1 MSKRDLSALLH
12 PRSVAVI
19 GVDEAAS
26 RLGPAVLANL
36 AGGTFKGQ
44 IAVVGHGVAPG
55 PFEVHGSV
63 ERLPFVPDLA
73 VICLPIELRSR
84 HVHGTRTALVLA
96 GTGHAESPAL
106 AAAEVSQT
114 ARKLGIRIIGPD
126 CFGIQVPQLGL
137 NASISAS
144 PLPPVGRIGL
154 VVQSSTVCAAALDW
168 ARPQAIG
175 FSTVIGLG
183 HALDIDFGDAL
194 DFLGSDPDTRA
205 ILMVVEEIRERGE
218 FIAAARAAARN
229 KPVLALKIGTQAEA
243 VGELGSHAGT
253 LTRPEAV
260 YDAVFRRAGM
270 LRVEDVRELFMA
282 AETLAHATPVRQGGL
297 SIVAN
302 GHGIAMLA
310 ADELVRRG
318 GHLATLSGEARTKLD
333 PVVCGGAAA
342 NPVDLGTDAGAD
354 RYKTAL
360 DALLAAPGYDSLLV
374 MHAPTVLADPDP
386 AADAAIAAAKGRRA
400 SIIACW
406 IGQERAAPARK
417 RLREAGIPA
426 YETPTDAVRAFM
438 HLVDHRRNQDMLM
451 ETPPSVLDQFTPDS
465 AAVRRLVTR
474 ALGELRFSLGEP
486 EAKLILGAYGI
497 PSVPTE
503 VAFDA
508 AEAGRIARRLDCP
521 VALKIL
527 SPDIIHKS
535 RYGGVVLDLPGAFEV
550 EKAGYQMIE
559 RVRAT
564 VPGAKIEGFTVEP
577 MARRPGAVEI
587 MMGVATDPVFGP
599 VILFGQ
605 GGTAVEAIGDVALG
619 LPPLNMTL
627 AKELMLRARVVRL
640 LRGHGGHPPADLDA
654 LCLALVKISQLVVDV
669 PEIVEMDINPLY
681 ADAAGVLALD
691 ARMMLAPAPVKG
703 QRLAIRPYP
712 LELEEVVTTRDG
724 KRVLLR
730 PIRPEDEPNHHVLI
744 SRMTRED
751 LRFRFFTVVGEVPHS
766 QMARLTQ
773 IDYVREMA
781 FVAVPAEDPGRET
794 LGVVRT
800 VADAD
805 NDTAEYAVLV
815 RSDLKG
821 TGLGRLLMQKMIRYC
836 RAAGVRRIVGEVLSE
851 NLPMLRLAEE
861 LGFKRMRFVEGD
873 VIEVALELRPET
885 PA

>member
-12 PRSVAVI
+12 PRSVVVI
-19 GVDEAAS
+19 GIDEAAS
-26 RLGPAVLANL
+26 RLGSAVLANL
-36 AGGTFKGQ
+36 AGGAFKGQ
-44 IAVVGHGVAPG
+44 IAVVGRGVVPG
-55 PFEVHGSV
+55 PFAVSGSI

-73 VICLPIELRSR
+73 VICLPIEKVPDALRGL

-96 GTGHAESPAL
+96 GTGHAESPVL
-106 AAAEVSQT
+106 AAAEVSQA
-114 ARKLGIRIIGPD
+114 ARKLGIRVIGPD
-126 CFGIQVPQLGL
+126 CFGIQVPRLGL

-168 ARPQAIG
+168 ARPQATG

-229 KPVLALKIGTQAEA
+229 KPVLALKIGSQAEA
-243 VGELGSHAGT
+243 VGELGSHVGN

-310 ADELVRRG
+310 ADELARRG
-318 GHLATLSGEARTKLD
+318 GHLATLSGDARTELD
-333 PVVCGGAAA
+333 PVACGGAAA

-360 DALLAAPGYDSLLV
+360 DALLAAPGNDSLLV

-386 AADAAIAAAKGRRA
+386 PADATIAAAKGRRA

-406 IGQERAAPARK
+406 IGQEHAAPARK

-426 YETPTDAVRAFM
+426 YETPVDAVRAFM

-451 ETPPSVLDQFTPDS
+451 ETPPSVLDQFTPDAS
-465 AAVRRLVTR
+465 AVRRLVAR
-474 ALGELRFSLGEP
+474 ALSELRFSLGEP
-486 EAKLILGAYGI
+486 GAKLILAAYGI

-503 VAFDA
+503 VAFDP

-535 RYGGVVLDLPGAFEV
+535 RLWRRGARPARRIRGREGRLPDDRAGAQPPCP
-550 EKAGYQMIE
+550 A
-559 RVRAT
+559 RRSRAS
-564 VPGAKIEGFTVEP
+564 PSQP

-587 MMGVATDPVFGP
+587 MIGVATDPVFGP

-640 LRGHGGHPPADLDA
+640 LRGHGGHPPADLEA
-654 LCLALVKISQLVVDV
+654 LCLALVKISQLVVDI

-681 ADAAGVLALD
+681 RRCRRRVGAGRADRYWRRRRRRASGW
-691 ARMMLAPAPVKG
+691 RSAP
-703 QRLAIRPYP
+703 IP

-781 FVAVPAEDPGRET
+781 FVAVPVEDPAPRNAGR
-794 LGVVRT
+794 GAHR
-800 VADAD
+800 
-805 NDTAEYAVLV
+805 
-815 RSDLKG
+815 
-821 TGLGRLLMQKMIRYC
+821 GR
-836 RAAGVRRIVGEVLSE
+836 RRQ
-851 NLPMLRLAEE
+851 
-861 LGFKRMRFVEGD
+861 
-873 VIEVALELRPET
+873 
-885 PA
+885 